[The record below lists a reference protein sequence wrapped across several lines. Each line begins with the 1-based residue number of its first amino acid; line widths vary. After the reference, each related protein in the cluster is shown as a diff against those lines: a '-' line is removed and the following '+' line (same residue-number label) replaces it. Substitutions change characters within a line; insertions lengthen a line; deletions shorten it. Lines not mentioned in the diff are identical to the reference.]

1 LNFYSG
7 FVINEKVDLFSMGI
21 ILYQMLFEN
30 EPFKEENRL
39 HQIKGDYILTDEMV
53 RKYNPNLI
61 VLLKNLLSQNPKDRF
76 SADDVINYIEKHWE
90 QLSSDLVSK
99 TVNLQPKDN
108 SILRKMGEA
117 AAIVFKRHSTQ

>member
-1 LNFYSG
+1 
-7 FVINEKVDLFSMGI
+7 
-21 ILYQMLFEN
+21 MLFEN